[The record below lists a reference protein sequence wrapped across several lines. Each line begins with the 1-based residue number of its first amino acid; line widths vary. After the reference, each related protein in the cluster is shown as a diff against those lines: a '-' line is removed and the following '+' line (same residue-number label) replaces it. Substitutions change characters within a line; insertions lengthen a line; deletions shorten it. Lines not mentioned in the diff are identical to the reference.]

1 MKDRVFFVTAAGG
14 DVGASIVK
22 CIRQQYPNGKIL
34 GSDLQQ
40 YIQSADMLDEVIV
53 LPEFSDPEYIV
64 AVKEICLQKDVTHFI
79 PVNEGEILEIARHKD
94 ELLMLGIKVL
104 IQSDMLLQLSNS
116 KYETAKYL
124 SKFGIQT
131 PETWRVGKEN
141 LTEFPIIAKLDKGC
155 GSRQIEIFYSNSEI
169 KKADLT
175 DKWILQRVV
184 GTPDQE
190 YTMAIFSDGY
200 RKPEYICYKRKL
212 GMGSMSVYVETV
224 NFVWLP
230 EWVEKLAKAFD
241 LRGSINVQFRLE
253 QGLPFVFEINARLS
267 STVHF
272 RHLMGFQD
280 AIWWIQMLDGE
291 KPNLCS
297 VTTPLIGVKKTGEL
311 IFRKK

>member
-22 CIRQQYPNGKIL
+22 CIRQQYPNEKII

-40 YIQSADMLDEVIV
+40 YIQSADMLDEVII

-64 AVKEICLQKDVTHFI
+64 AVKKTCLLKNVTHFI
-79 PVNEGEILEIARHKD
+79 PVNEGEILEISRHKD
-94 ELLMLGIKVL
+94 ELLMLGVKVM
-104 IQSDMLLQLSNS
+104 IQSNMLLRLSNS

-131 PETWRVGKEN
+131 PETWRVGEEN
-141 LTEFPIIAKLDKGC
+141 LSEFPIIAKLDKGC
-155 GSRQIEIFYSNSEI
+155 GSKQSKIFYSNSEI
-169 KKADLT
+169 KKAALT
-175 DKWILQRVV
+175 GKWILQRVV

-190 YTMAIFSDGY
+190 YTMAIFSDGCH
-200 RKPEYICYKRKL
+200 KPEYICYKRKL

-224 NFVWLP
+224 NFAWLP
-230 EWVEKLAKAFD
+230 EWVEKLSNAFN
-241 LRGSINVQFRLE
+241 LQGSINVQFRLE
-253 QGLPFVFEINARLS
+253 QEIPFVFEINARLS

-272 RHLMGFQD
+272 RYLMGFQD
-280 AIWWIQMLDGE
+280 VIWWIQILDGE
-291 KPNLCS
+291 KPHLCS
-297 VTTPLIGVKKTGEL
+297 VTTPMIGVKKTDEL